1 MFALLCSAHIFQHYK
16 TLFCASSQ
24 IKCAPTDWLI
34 KLLRLNDSFIPEN
47 MDTDFPETQTC
58 FSHKMKNVN
67 RNSYQWNIGITIGSI
82 TIIFNKSRAG
92 SMLFEKDRWRFIFYY
107 KRIRSINFFKEIL
120 HKAKRSSKR
129 QKGSPFLTFEI
140 DQFLFFSDVR
150 FWDFLILH

>member
-1 MFALLCSAHIFQHYK
+1 MCELLEWLIFSIYVLNGFLNFVSDFSWGFVFLNSLSMFALLCSPHIFQHYK

-24 IKCAPTDWLI
+24 IKCAPTAWLI

-67 RNSYQWNIGITIGSI
+67 GHSYQWNIGITIRSI

-92 SMLFEKDRWRFIFYY
+92 SMLFEKHRWCFIFFII
-107 KRIRSINFFKEIL
+107 KGLGPFNFF
-120 HKAKRSSKR
+120 
-129 QKGSPFLTFEI
+129 
-140 DQFLFFSDVR
+140 
-150 FWDFLILH
+150 